1 MLEDI
6 VAERRKKLD
15 AIKAAGI
22 DPYPARVKRSFS
34 IAHALGEFEKLSVEA
49 EIVKGGGMVSL
60 VGRLRSLRDMGK
72 IIFADH
78 RG

>member
-6 VAERRKKLD
+6 LAERKKKLD
-15 AIKAAGI
+15 ALRKAKI

-34 IAHALGEFEKLSVEA
+34 IEHALQ
-49 EIVKGGGMVSL
+49 
-60 VGRLRSLRDMGK
+60 
-72 IIFADH
+72 